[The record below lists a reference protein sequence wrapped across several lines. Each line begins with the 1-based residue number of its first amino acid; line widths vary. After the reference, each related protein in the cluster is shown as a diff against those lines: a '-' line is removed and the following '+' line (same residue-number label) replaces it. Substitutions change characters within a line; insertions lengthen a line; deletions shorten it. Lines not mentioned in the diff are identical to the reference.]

1 MAFAEQQLADYT
13 NYQKGMSNPLDLYNQ
28 QTTNLG
34 VGDVRGRVNSLN
46 TTLLNTEN
54 ALNQVDPSVTGRT
67 QGSLVTEA
75 QRNRLVNLERQP
87 IAAQYGQQSNQLN
100 TQQANLRDLLGQASN
115 MSNLEMQ
122 GQQNKLQA
130 LGDIYNKEFTRQ
142 QTAEV
147 ARLQAE
153 AVAYQKEQDRITRD
167 FNERQLRQQ
176 SRASSGGGGGGN
188 TAQSRIS
195 GATQNAIA
203 ALNYAKQNPGQVKD
217 FYREDVASQ
226 LMANFGLSS
235 QEVGSIIGQV
245 FPSGWEWRA
254 GVRR

>member
-1 MAFAEQQLADYT
+1 MAFADQQLADYT
-13 NYQKGMSNPLDLYNQ
+13 NYQKGMSNPLDLYNK

-147 ARLQAE
+147 ARLEAE
-153 AVAYQKEQDRITRD
+153 RVAYQKEQDRIT
-167 FNERQLRQQ
+167 NEYNRRQQQQQ
-176 SRASSGGGGGGN
+176 SRASSGDGGGSSPATLQSWISLINQNKAGDKGWGDTYN
-188 TAQSRIS
+188 NLRAQMGYDFAPRGSL
-195 GATQNAIA
+195 ADQAFNA
-203 ALNYAKQNPGQVKD
+203 V
-217 FYREDVASQ
+217 
-226 LMANFGLSS
+226 FG
-235 QEVGSIIGQV
+235 
-245 FPSGWEWRA
+245 R
-254 GVRR
+254 

>member
-13 NYQKGMSNPLDLYNQ
+13 NYQKGMANPLDLYNQ

-130 LGDIYNKEFTRQ
+130 LGDIYNKAFTSQ
-142 QTAEV
+142 QAAEV

-153 AVAYQKEQDRITRD
+153 AVAYQKEQDRITRE

-176 SRASSGGGGGGN
+176 QQFRSSSGGGGGSSPATLQSWISLINQNKAGDKGWGDTYN
-188 TAQSRIS
+188 NLRAQMGYDFAPRGSL
-195 GATQNAIA
+195 ADQAFNA
-203 ALNYAKQNPGQVKD
+203 V
-217 FYREDVASQ
+217 
-226 LMANFGLSS
+226 FGK
-235 QEVGSIIGQV
+235 
-245 FPSGWEWRA
+245 
-254 GVRR
+254 